1 MEIKNNES
9 IYDALSDRIIKS
21 ERFNVYQRL
30 IQNEILGSLN
40 LQGIGG
46 IKLEVDDIEFLIQS
60 ASIFACST
68 IDDYKQIGYSIG
80 TLLYIYC
87 KDDHPEIIDVCSF
100 LLVRLGNFPAHQLLM
115 KKCEATELGLISDI
129 PFSLQIESASKSVE
143 NKIYIGE
150 TELLLTDFQCELLG
164 SLTKGIDSSFS
175 APTSAGK
182 SFLLILY
189 IINLVKTRSQVNIV
203 YVVPTKALINQVKN
217 DIRESFKKYQIDD
230 VRVLSSTISF
240 EFEDIYA
247 QIRQEKH
254 ILILTQERLSNLLS
268 KEELDI
274 NLNIL
279 IVDEAQKINDGNRGI
294 ILERV
299 IRQSIKKFPSLS
311 VVFSSPLASNP
322 EFFQKYKDS
331 VQKFQTNYSQV
342 HQNVIFLNSN
352 KKKEFLS
359 CLGAMA
365 APVLIASDLQK
376 QCPKTKK
383 AKMAFWAFHL
393 GRNQSNI
400 LYANGAADTEELA
413 SELCKYLPDIQ
424 HEAITIFSDFIK
436 DNIHTEYT
444 LIECLKKGVVF
455 HYSTMPREL
464 KEKIEELFADERI
477 PVNYLCCTSTL
488 LEGMNLPA
496 RNVFI
501 HKPTKGNGTKMGK
514 FDFWNLAGRAGRLLK
529 DFYGNIY
536 CIDVEEWGTEGYIPE
551 KSVENYNIESAT
563 EDSVTARSGDFSTY
577 LHNAKE
583 AFPLKDREFLEQ
595 ATSTF
600 VLDFL
605 EDNNATVER
614 FINDSKIVV
623 NSLEDIHKIDGA
635 IKNIVAK
642 NVLPT
647 EILRKNSSIDPRF
660 QNELFLFFHTKIYTY
675 FLPKYPAAG
684 LEFYNSLVSIYQIID
699 DIFLGS
705 ADKKI
710 LRHYAVIS
718 SQWINEN
725 SIGFLIQERINY
737 EKKEN
742 KFVSVNK
749 CVRSTV
755 DEIERVI
762 TFKYSKYLKC
772 YTDILQHFLTFA
784 GKQTNVINL
793 SAYLELG
800 AFHPTTLSLLSFG
813 VSRTTAIRLRQ
824 IIGNNE
830 LDRSECRAWI
840 EKNMDRK
847 KSELPQVC
855 QDDYDK
861 NFE

>member
-1 MEIKNNES
+1 MEINKES
-9 IYDALSDRIIKS
+9 IYDTLSDRIS
-21 ERFNVYQRL
+21 NSDPFRVYHRL

-40 LQGIGG
+40 LQGISGV
-46 IKLEVDDIEFLIQS
+46 KLLTDDIEFLIQS

-68 IDDYKQIGYSIG
+68 KDEYKQIGYSIG
-80 TLLYIYC
+80 TLLYIYY
-87 KDDHPEIIDVCSF
+87 KDEYPEIIDVCSF

-115 KKCEATELGLISDI
+115 KKCAASESSAFSDI
-129 PFSLQIESASKSVE
+129 PFNLQIESASKSVE
-143 NKIYIGE
+143 NKVNIGE
-150 TELLLTDFQCELLG
+150 TELLLTDFQRDLLE

-189 IINLVKTRSQVNIV
+189 IINLVKTRSQINIV

-217 DIRESFKKYQIDD
+217 DIRESFKRYNIDD

-247 QIRQEKH
+247 QIKQEKH

-274 NLNIL
+274 NLDIL

-299 IRQSIKKFPSLS
+299 IRQTIKRFPTLK

-322 EFFQKYKDS
+322 EFFQKYKVS

-352 KKKEFLS
+352 KKLEFLS
-359 CLGAMA
+359 CLGVTPI
-365 APVLIASDLQK
+365 PVLIASELQK
-376 QCPKTKK
+376 QCPKTNK

-393 GRNQSNI
+393 GKNQSNI

-413 SELCKYLPDIQ
+413 SELCKYLPDVQ

-436 DNIHTEYT
+436 DNIHTDYT

-464 KEKIEELFADERI
+464 KEKIEELFSDENI

-501 HKPTKGNGTKMGK
+501 HKPTKGRGTKMGK

-536 CIDVEEWGTEGYIPE
+536 CIDVGEWGLEGYIPE
-551 KSVENYNIESAT
+551 KSIENYTIESAT
-563 EDSVTARSGDFSTY
+563 EDSVTARSAELSAY
-577 LHNAKE
+577 LQNAKE
-583 AFPLKDREFLEQ
+583 VFPLKEREILEQ

-605 EDNNATVER
+605 DDNANTVER
-614 FINDSKIVV
+614 FVNDNQMVM
-623 NSLEDIHKIDGA
+623 NSLDNILKIDSS
-635 IKNIVAK
+635 IKSIATK
-642 NVLPT
+642 NVLT
-647 EILRKNSSIDPRF
+647 KEILRKNSGIDPRF
-660 QNELFLFFHTKIYTY
+660 QNDLYLFFHTKIYTY
-675 FLPKYPAAG
+675 FLPRYPASG
-684 LEFYNSLVSIYQIID
+684 SEFYNSLVAIYQIID
-699 DIFLGS
+699 EIFLGG
-705 ADKKI
+705 ADKNI
-710 LRHYAVIS
+710 LKHYAVIS

-725 SIGFLIQERINY
+725 PIGFLIQERINY
-737 EKKEN
+737 ETKEN

-749 CVRSTV
+749 CVRSIV
-755 DEIERVI
+755 DEIERVV

-772 YTDILQHFLTFA
+772 YTDILQYFLTTS
-784 GKQTNVINL
+784 GKEVNVINL

-813 VSRTTAIRLRQ
+813 VSRTTAIRLRV
-824 IIGNNE
+824 IIGNNN
-830 LDRSECRAWI
+830 LDRSECRKWI
-840 EKNMDRK
+840 DSNMERK

>member
-1 MEIKNNES
+1 MEINNES
-9 IYDALSDRIIKS
+9 IYDTLSDRISKS
-21 ERFNVYQRL
+21 EQFKVYQRL
-30 IQNEILGSLN
+30 IQNEILDSLN
-40 LQGIGG
+40 LQGISG
-46 IKLEVDDIEFLIQS
+46 IKLDVKDIEFLIQS

-68 IDDYKQIGYSIG
+68 KDEYKQIGYSIG
-80 TLLYIYC
+80 TLLYIYY
-87 KDDHPEIIDVCSF
+87 KDDYPEIIDVCSF

-115 KKCEATELGLISDI
+115 KRCEVSELGLISDI

-143 NKIYIGE
+143 NKVHIGE
-150 TELLLTDFQCELLG
+150 TELFLTDFQRELLE
-164 SLTKGIDSSFS
+164 SLTRGIDSSFS

-189 IINLVKTRSQVNIV
+189 IINLVKTRSEVNIV

-217 DIRESFKKYQIDD
+217 DIRDNFKRFQIED

-247 QIRQEKH
+247 QIKQEKH

-268 KEELDI
+268 KDELDI
-274 NLNIL
+274 NLDIL

-299 IRQSIKKFPSLS
+299 IRQTIKKFPSLS

-322 EFFQKYKDS
+322 EFFQRYKGS
-331 VQKFQTNYSQV
+331 VKKFQTNYSQV

-359 CLGAMA
+359 CLGVTPV
-365 APVLIASDLQK
+365 PVLTVSELQK
-376 QCPKTKK
+376 QSPKTNK

-393 GRNQSNI
+393 GKNQSNI

-413 SELCKYLPDIQ
+413 SELCKYLPDVE
-424 HEAITIFSDFIK
+424 HEAITTFSDFIK
-436 DNIHTEYT
+436 ENIHAEYT
-444 LIECLKKGVVF
+444 LIDCLKKGVVF

-464 KEKIEELFADERI
+464 KEKIEELFADERT

-501 HKPTKGNGTKMGK
+501 HKPTKGKGTKMGK

-536 CIDVEEWGTEGYIPE
+536 CIDVGEWGEEGYIPE

-563 EDSVTARSGDFSTY
+563 EDSVTARSADLSAY
-577 LHNAKE
+577 LQNSKE
-583 AFPLKDREFLEQ
+583 AFPLKERELLEQ

-614 FINDSKIVV
+614 FVSDSKIVV
-623 NSLEDIHKIDGA
+623 NSLDNIQKIDSA
-635 IKNIVAK
+635 IKEIVTK
-642 NVLPT
+642 NLLPT
-647 EILRKNSSIDPRF
+647 ALLRKNSGIDPRF

-675 FLPKYPAAG
+675 FLPKHPAGG
-684 LEFYNSLVSIYQIID
+684 LEFYNSLVAIYQIID
-699 DIFLGS
+699 NIFLGN
-705 ADKKI
+705 ADKNI
-710 LRHYAVIS
+710 LKHYAVIS

-725 SIGFLIQERINY
+725 PIGFLIQERINY
-737 EKKEN
+737 EKKEK

-749 CVRSTV
+749 CVRSIV
-755 DEIERVI
+755 DEIERVV

-772 YTDILQHFLTFA
+772 YTDILQYFLTST
-784 GKQTNVINL
+784 GKQVNVINL

-824 IIGNNE
+824 IIGNND

-840 EKNMDRK
+840 DSNMEIKR
-847 KSELPQVC
+847 SELPQVC

>member
-1 MEIKNNES
+1 MEINNES
-9 IYDALSDRIIKS
+9 IYDTLSDRISKS
-21 ERFNVYQRL
+21 EQFKVYQRL
-30 IQNEILGSLN
+30 IQNEILDSLN
-40 LQGIGG
+40 LQGISG
-46 IKLEVDDIEFLIQS
+46 IKLDVKDIEFLIQS

-68 IDDYKQIGYSIG
+68 KDEYKQIGYSIG
-80 TLLYIYC
+80 TLLYIYY
-87 KDDHPEIIDVCSF
+87 KDDYPEIIDVCSF

-115 KKCEATELGLISDI
+115 KRCEVSELGLISDI

-143 NKIYIGE
+143 NKVHIGE
-150 TELLLTDFQCELLG
+150 TELFLTDFQRELLE
-164 SLTKGIDSSFS
+164 SLTRGIDSSFS

-189 IINLVKTRSQVNIV
+189 IINLVKTRSEVNIV

-217 DIRESFKKYQIDD
+217 DIRDNFKRFQIED

-247 QIRQEKH
+247 QIKQEKH

-268 KEELDI
+268 KDELDI
-274 NLNIL
+274 NLDIL

-299 IRQSIKKFPSLS
+299 IRQTIKKFPSLS

-322 EFFQKYKDS
+322 EFFQRYKGS
-331 VQKFQTNYSQV
+331 VKKFQTNYSQV

-359 CLGAMA
+359 CLGVTPV
-365 APVLIASDLQK
+365 PVLTVSELQK
-376 QCPKTKK
+376 QSPKTNK

-393 GRNQSNI
+393 GKNQSNI

-413 SELCKYLPDIQ
+413 SELCKYLPDVE
-424 HEAITIFSDFIK
+424 HEAITTFSDFIK
-436 DNIHTEYT
+436 ENIHAEYT
-444 LIECLKKGVVF
+444 LIDCLKKGVVF

-464 KEKIEELFADERI
+464 KEKIEELFADERT

-501 HKPTKGNGTKMGK
+501 HKPTKGKGTKMGK

-536 CIDVEEWGTEGYIPE
+536 CIDVGEWGEEGYIPE
-551 KSVENYNIESAT
+551 KSVENYKIESAT
-563 EDSVTARSGDFSTY
+563 EDSVTARSADLSAY
-577 LHNAKE
+577 LQNSKE
-583 AFPLKDREFLEQ
+583 AFPLKERELLEQ

-614 FINDSKIVV
+614 FVSDSKIVV
-623 NSLEDIHKIDGA
+623 NSLDNIQKIDSA
-635 IKNIVAK
+635 IKEIVTK
-642 NVLPT
+642 NLLPT
-647 EILRKNSSIDPRF
+647 ALLRKNSGIDPRF

-675 FLPKYPAAG
+675 FLPKHPAGG
-684 LEFYNSLVSIYQIID
+684 LEFYNSLVAIYQIID
-699 DIFLGS
+699 NIFLGN
-705 ADKKI
+705 ADKNI
-710 LRHYAVIS
+710 LKHYAVIS

-725 SIGFLIQERINY
+725 PIGFLIQERINY
-737 EKKEN
+737 ETKEK

-749 CVRSTV
+749 CVRSIV
-755 DEIERVI
+755 DEIERVV
-762 TFKYSKYLKC
+762 TFKYSKSLKC
-772 YTDILQHFLTFA
+772 YTDILQYFLTST
-784 GKQTNVINL
+784 GKQVNVINL

-813 VSRTTAIRLRQ
+813 VSRTTAIKLRH
-824 IIGNNE
+824 IIGNND
-830 LDRSECRAWI
+830 LDRSECRAWVDI
-840 EKNMDRK
+840 NMEMK